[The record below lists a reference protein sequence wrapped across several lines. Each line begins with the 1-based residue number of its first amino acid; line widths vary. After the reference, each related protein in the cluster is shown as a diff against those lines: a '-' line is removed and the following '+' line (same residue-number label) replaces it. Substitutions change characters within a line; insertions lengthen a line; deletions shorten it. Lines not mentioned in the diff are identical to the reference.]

1 MWFTLHRATVE
12 ISIVLDSW

>member
-12 ISIVLDSW
+12 IVIVLDSW